1 MEKMLLDTII
11 KLAGDNALLNA
22 ENDRL
27 IQNTVREIEKMAQVT
42 SDRGELSYKLEIL
55 ETKIKHLQEKNNQ
68 LVIDYERA
76 KKMLKAAEAEIKRL
90 QVEE

>member
-1 MEKMLLDTII
+1 MEKMLLDEII
-11 KLAGDNALLNA
+11 RLAGNNALLNA